1 MKKYFSVSAS
11 CDHNKHPIKTLCAYG
26 YRGGFYIYIYI
37 YISLL
42 LLFWRQSWLA
52 AAEGVIMNLSQFLF
66 SVLAAAW
73 CFGCQVDGLLSF
85 DLQLLMSPLS
95 NSSLQ
100 VDAEGRTYLIAGTQL
115 LRLTEDL
122 QLEQNVT
129 LPDTAATIS
138 LSPDGQRLL
147 VCLMMD
153 RSCVV
158 YNTDNITAQP
168 VDTTLSLISDTNS
181 PNSPI
186 SAVSFST
193 DGSFYIGSYV
203 SVAASSRIGVIRL
216 SQYIYGDGTGSPII
230 RSEDYNAVTT
240 GFVRIFLFGF
250 VNGAYAYF
258 VVVDPLSIDA
268 GFRFMRVCHATS
280 CPGNAASC
288 GITALYEQDIQCGI
302 PSSRFGTELLCGAS
316 LIDNF
321 GATPGPSMVVS
332 RCRQGRASDNNVCLF
347 NFTAINDNMDM
358 RYDGCRAE
366 RIQGTRVAWDNDVL
380 CRTQSVSLF
389 AFRRLI
395 KLDYEPVSK

>member
-1 MKKYFSVSAS
+1 
-11 CDHNKHPIKTLCAYG
+11 
-26 YRGGFYIYIYI
+26 
-37 YISLL
+37 
-42 LLFWRQSWLA
+42 
-52 AAEGVIMNLSQFLF
+52 MNLRQFLF

-73 CFGCQVDGLLSF
+73 CLGCQVDGLLSL

-100 VDAEGRTYLIAGTQL
+100 VDAEGRIYVIAGTQL
-115 LRLTEDL
+115 FRLSKDF
-122 QLEQNVT
+122 QLEQNVS

-147 VCLMMD
+147 VCLNGMTN
-153 RSCVV
+153 RSCAV
-158 YNTDNITAQP
+158 YNTDNMTAQP
-168 VDTTLSLISDTNS
+168 VATTLSLLSDPNN

-203 SVAASSRIGVIRL
+203 SVAGSSRIGVIRL

-230 RSEDYNAVTT
+230 RSEDYNAFTT

-258 VVVDPLSIDA
+258 VVVDPLVEAD
-268 GFRFMRVCHATS
+268 FRVLRVCHATS

-302 PSSRFGTELLCGAS
+302 ATSRFGTELLCGAS
-316 LIDNF
+316 LVDNF

-358 RYDGCRAE
+358 RYDGCRADT
-366 RIQGTRVAWDNDVL
+366 IQETPVAWDRNGIA
-380 CRTQSVSLF
+380 CRIRSVSLF
-389 AFRRLI
+389 VFRRKI
-395 KLDYEPVSK
+395 KLDNELISK

>member
-1 MKKYFSVSAS
+1 
-11 CDHNKHPIKTLCAYG
+11 
-26 YRGGFYIYIYI
+26 
-37 YISLL
+37 
-42 LLFWRQSWLA
+42 
-52 AAEGVIMNLSQFLF
+52 MNLRQFLF

-73 CFGCQVDGLLSF
+73 CLGCQVDGLLSF

-115 LRLTEDL
+115 LRLSKDL

-129 LPDTAATIS
+129 LPDTAATLS

-147 VCLMMD
+147 VCLNGMTD
-153 RSCVV
+153 RSCAV
-158 YNTDNITAQP
+158 YNTDNMTAQP
-168 VDTTLSLISDTNS
+168 VATTLSLISDSNS

-193 DGSFYIGSYV
+193 GGSFYVGSYITV
-203 SVAASSRIGVIRL
+203 TTQNRVGIMRL
-216 SQYIYGDGTGSPII
+216 SQYIYGDGTGSAVV
-230 RSEDYNAVTT
+230 RSENYDAITP
-240 GFVRIFLFGF
+240 GFVRIFLYGF
-250 VNGAYAYF
+250 VGGTYAYF
-258 VVVDPLSIDA
+258 VVVDPLVEA
-268 GFRFMRVCHATS
+268 GFRVLRVCHATS

-288 GITALYEQDIQCGI
+288 RITALYEQDIQCGI
-302 PSSRFGTELLCGAS
+302 PTSRFGTELLCGAS

-358 RYDGCRAE
+358 RYDGCSAE
-366 RIQGTRVAWDNDVL
+366 TILETQLAWDQDDIV
-380 CRTQSVSLF
+380 CRSQDVSLF
-389 AFRRLI
+389 AFR
-395 KLDYEPVSK
+395 K

>member
-1 MKKYFSVSAS
+1 
-11 CDHNKHPIKTLCAYG
+11 
-26 YRGGFYIYIYI
+26 
-37 YISLL
+37 
-42 LLFWRQSWLA
+42 
-52 AAEGVIMNLSQFLF
+52 MNLRQFLF
-66 SVLAAAW
+66 VLAAAS
-73 CFGCQVDGLLSF
+73 CLGCQVDGLLSF

-115 LRLTEDL
+115 LRLSKDL

-129 LPDTAATIS
+129 LPDTAATLS

-147 VCLMMD
+147 VCLNGMMD

-158 YNTDNITAQP
+158 YNTDNMTAQP
-168 VDTTLSLISDTNS
+168 VDTTLSLLSD
-181 PNSPI
+181 PNNPNRPI

-203 SVAASSRIGVIRL
+203 SVAASSRVGMMKL

-258 VVVDPLSIDA
+258 VVVDPLVEAD
-268 GFRFMRVCHATS
+268 FRVMRVCHATS

-288 GITALYEQDIQCGI
+288 GINALYEQDIQCFYRC
-302 PSSRFGTELLCGAS
+302 SS
-316 LIDNF
+316 
-321 GATPGPSMVVS
+321 
-332 RCRQGRASDNNVCLF
+332 
-347 NFTAINDNMDM
+347 FT
-358 RYDGCRAE
+358 
-366 RIQGTRVAWDNDVL
+366 
-380 CRTQSVSLF
+380 
-389 AFRRLI
+389 
-395 KLDYEPVSK
+395 